1 MAQISTYTLDSV
13 ISGSDIL
20 LGSDADGSSV
30 TRNYTIDAIK
40 TYINNTASGN
50 TNFYLSGISSNSTTG
65 VITFTVTG
73 GTNKTLTLGTAAF
86 SASTAFAASTHT
98 HALSDVVGSN
108 TITATHLN
116 VSGNGDD
123 GQYLMSDGD
132 GSFSWS
138 TVSAE
143 NTNNYLS
150 SISKSGNVLTFNLA
164 GTGVTSPT
172 YTFGSAAFAS
182 QADIIANVKSNLTIA
197 DLDLSS
203 LGNLANLNT
212 VSANEL
218 ETDAVH
224 ELKIKNSN
232 VTEPKLKISNAA
244 TSGHVLTSDGS
255 DGFTWASNTASN
267 FYVGS
272 ISNSGSVVTF
282 NLTGGFSGT
291 QPSFTFGDA
300 AFLDV
305 GTGASN
311 VSAGNHNHEI
321 SSLTNAGALATR
333 DTVTGTHVAAG
344 SINYTKL
351 GSGTAGL
358 TAPSNGQVLTY
369 DSTASNFKWATSP
382 TGVTTIVG
390 LTDVANSLGAAGTL
404 MKVNSGGNAI
414 EFATVGT
421 IVTPASL
428 TTNNSAA
435 ADKVLGL
442 DNAGTGW
449 TWTSRESTVAD
460 NAITLAK
467 MAGIARGKLII
478 GDASGDPAYLAAG
491 ANGKL
496 LVADANGDPSWTT
509 VSGDATISAG
519 AVTIANNAVT
529 YAKQGPEFTE
539 VQAIGN
545 QSAASTA
552 INWALYNIYTMTAAV
567 TNIVFD
573 VSNHQPGM
581 VKTIIITGS
590 GGSLALAASPFTVG
604 SAAATV
610 KKVGTG
616 SYSDA
621 SGALNFIQVTCIA
634 TGSGTANQF
643 YYSIAQAT

>member
-1 MAQISTYTLDSV
+1 MAQISTYALDSV

-30 TRNYTIDAIK
+30 TRNYTINAIK
-40 TYINNTASGN
+40 TYINQTASGN

-73 GTNKTLTLGTAAF
+73 GTNQTLTLGTAAF

-98 HALSDVVGSN
+98 HSLSDVVGSN

-116 VSGNGDD
+116 VSGNGSD

-182 QADIIANVKSNLTIA
+182 QADIIANVKSNLTLA

-212 VSANEL
+212 VSANEID
-218 ETDAVH
+218 TDAVQ
-224 ELKIKNSN
+224 EIKIKNSN
-232 VTEPKLKISNAA
+232 VTEPKLKVSNSP

-255 DGFTWASNTASN
+255 DGFTWANNTASN
-267 FYVGS
+267 YYVGS
-272 ISNSGSVVTF
+272 ISNSGSTVTF
-282 NLTGGFSGT
+282 NLTGGYSGT
-291 QPSFTFGDA
+291 QPSFVFGDA

-311 VSAGNHNHEI
+311 VAAGNHNHEI
-321 SSLTNAGALATR
+321 SSLTSAGALATR

-344 SINYTKL
+344 SINHTKL

-404 MKVNSGGNAI
+404 MKVNSGGNAM

-460 NAITLAK
+460 NAIT
-467 MAGIARGKLII
+467 
-478 GDASGDPAYLAAG
+478 
-491 ANGKL
+491 
-496 LVADANGDPSWTT
+496 
-509 VSGDATISAG
+509 
-519 AVTIANNAVT
+519 

-552 INWALYNIYTMTAAV
+552 INWASYNIYTMTAAV

>member
-1 MAQISTYTLDSV
+1 MAQISTYALDSV

-30 TRNYTIDAIK
+30 TRNYTINAIK
-40 TYINNTASGN
+40 TYINQTASGN

-73 GTNKTLTLGTAAF
+73 GTNQTLTLGTAAF
-86 SASTAFAASTHT
+86 SASTAFAASNHT
-98 HALSDVVGSN
+98 HSLSDVVGSN

-116 VSGNGDD
+116 VSGNGSD

-182 QADIIANVKSNLTIA
+182 QADIIANVKSNLTLA

-212 VSANEL
+212 VSANEID
-218 ETDAVH
+218 TDAVQ
-224 ELKIKNSN
+224 EIKIKNSN
-232 VTEPKLKISNAA
+232 VTEPKLKVSNSP
-244 TSGHVLTSDGS
+244 TSGHVLTSDGA
-255 DGFTWASNTASN
+255 DGFTWANNTASN
-267 FYVGS
+267 YYVGS
-272 ISNSGSVVTF
+272 ISNSGSTVTF
-282 NLTGGFSGT
+282 NLTGGYSGT
-291 QPSFTFGDA
+291 QPSFVFGDA

-311 VSAGNHNHEI
+311 VAAGNHNHEI

-344 SINYTKL
+344 SINHTKL

-404 MKVNSGGNAI
+404 MKVNSGGNAM

-460 NAITLAK
+460 NAIT
-467 MAGIARGKLII
+467 
-478 GDASGDPAYLAAG
+478 
-491 ANGKL
+491 
-496 LVADANGDPSWTT
+496 
-509 VSGDATISAG
+509 
-519 AVTIANNAVT
+519 

-552 INWALYNIYTMTAAV
+552 INWASYNIYTMTAAV

-604 SAAATV
+604 GSAATV

>member
-1 MAQISTYTLDSV
+1 MAQISTYALDSV

-30 TRNYTIDAIK
+30 TRNYTINAIK
-40 TYINNTASGN
+40 TYINQTASGN

-73 GTNKTLTLGTAAF
+73 GTNQTLTLGTAAF

-98 HALSDVVGSN
+98 HSLSDVVGSN
-108 TITATHLN
+108 TITATQLN
-116 VSGNGDD
+116 VSGNGSD

-132 GSFSWS
+132 GSFSW
-138 TVSAE
+138 TTCSAE

-182 QADIIANVKSNLTIA
+182 QADIIANVKSNLTLA

-212 VSANEL
+212 VSANEID
-218 ETDAVH
+218 TDAVQ
-224 ELKIKNSN
+224 EIKIKNSN
-232 VTEPKLKISNAA
+232 VTEPKLKVSNSP

-255 DGFTWASNTASN
+255 DGFTWANNTASN
-267 FYVGS
+267 YYVGS
-272 ISNSGSVVTF
+272 ISNSGSTVTF
-282 NLTGGFSGT
+282 NLTGGYSGT
-291 QPSFTFGDA
+291 QPSFVFGDA

-311 VSAGNHNHEI
+311 VAAGNHNHEI
-321 SSLTNAGALATR
+321 SSLTSAGALATR

-344 SINYTKL
+344 SINHSKL

-382 TGVTTIVG
+382 SGVTTIVG

-404 MKVNSGGNAI
+404 MKVNSGGSAM

-460 NAITLAK
+460 NAIT
-467 MAGIARGKLII
+467 
-478 GDASGDPAYLAAG
+478 
-491 ANGKL
+491 
-496 LVADANGDPSWTT
+496 
-509 VSGDATISAG
+509 
-519 AVTIANNAVT
+519 

-552 INWALYNIYTMTAAV
+552 INWASYNIYTMTAAV

-634 TGSGTANQF
+634 TGSGTANHF

>member
-1 MAQISTYTLDSV
+1 MAQISTYALDSV

-30 TRNYTIDAIK
+30 TRNYTINAIK
-40 TYINNTASGN
+40 TYINQTATGN

-73 GTNKTLTLGTAAF
+73 GTNQTLTLGTAAF
-86 SASTAFAASTHT
+86 SASTAFAASNHT
-98 HALSDVVGSN
+98 HSLSDVVGSN

-116 VSGNGDD
+116 VSGNGSD

-182 QADIIANVKSNLTIA
+182 QADIIANVKSNLTLA

-212 VSANEL
+212 VSANEID
-218 ETDAVH
+218 TDAVQ
-224 ELKIKNSN
+224 EIKIKNSN
-232 VTEPKLKISNAA
+232 VTEPKLKVSNSP

-272 ISNSGSVVTF
+272 ISNSGSTVTF
-282 NLTGGFSGT
+282 NLTGGYSGT

-344 SINYTKL
+344 SINHTKL

-404 MKVNSGGNAI
+404 MKVNSGGNAM

-442 DNAGTGW
+442 DNNGTGW

-460 NAITLAK
+460 NAI
-467 MAGIARGKLII
+467 
-478 GDASGDPAYLAAG
+478 
-491 ANGKL
+491 
-496 LVADANGDPSWTT
+496 
-509 VSGDATISAG
+509 
-519 AVTIANNAVT
+519 T

-604 SAAATV
+604 GSAATV